1 MLTSSSRSLK
11 ISAALVWYIGSIIL
25 ALKGSNLLFEA
36 YRIDSKQNWI
46 WLAIILGI
54 LIGVIKAKYLF
65 NMVCKK
71 NLARI
76 DLLKKPNVWQFYRPR
91 FYIFLVI
98 MIVLGET
105 VSRIAHYNYP
115 FLICVAILDFSLATA
130 LLASS
135 HTFWKQKAFE
145 K

>member
-1 MLTSSSRSLK
+1 MLTSSTRTLK

-25 ALKGSNLLFEA
+25 ALKGSSLLFEA
-36 YRIDSKQNWI
+36 NRIDPKQNWI

-54 LIGVIKAKYLF
+54 LIGLIKAKYLF
-65 NMVCKK
+65 NMACKK

-76 DLLKKPNVWQFYRPR
+76 DLLKKPNVWQFYRPG
-91 FYIFLVI
+91 FYLFLVI
-98 MIVLGET
+98 MILSGAT
-105 VSRIAHYNYP
+105 LSRIARYNYP
-115 FLICVAILDFSLATA
+115 FLISVAILDFSIATA

-135 HTFWKQKAFE
+135 YTFWKQKAFE